1 MRGLTDNLPPDP
13 NSGILL
19 PTAAGA
25 KPPAHGRQLR
35 LLSQSVILEEASP
48 PRLLL
53 FTILAVAALVAGAI
67 GWSAVARVT
76 SAAAATGQVV
86 PAGAVHL
93 VQHLEGGIVR
103 EILIQD
109 GELVERGQP
118 LMLLDGTAS
127 TAELDQ
133 LQVRI
138 AVQSLKAERLRATVD
153 GREPNFS
160 AAPAYAELGADQ
172 LRVLEASRAAVADQ
186 RQVLATRIAQR
197 KSEVQIRREQIRSLT
212 KQLEVLEQEAKIRSE
227 LVAKGIGSRMEEL
240 DAQNRLARGRGD
252 LAEAR
257 VAERQAQHAT
267 AEARGSL
274 AEFETMLRT
283 EATTELADVSAELA
297 ETREAVLRLEDRVAR
312 LQIAAPVRGVVNGIR
327 VKSVGGVIAPGEVL
341 MTIVPIEEEMVVE
354 ARIDPRDI
362 GYLSVGQSARI
373 IVNGFDFS
381 RYGAIVGTV
390 ERLSAATFAGEDGQP
405 YYQARI
411 VLARDYLEAGGK
423 RHRILPG
430 MTVRASI
437 TTGSQTLIAYL
448 ARPIYASLNAAFRER

>member
-76 SAAAATGQVV
+76 SAAAALGQVV

-153 GREPNFS
+153 GREPDFS
-160 AAPAYAELGADQ
+160 TAPAYAELGADQ
-172 LRVLEASRAAVADQ
+172 LRILEASRAAAADQ
-186 RQVLATRIAQR
+186 CRVLATRIAQR
-197 KSEVQIRREQIRSLT
+197 DSEVQIRREQIQSLT
-212 KQLEVLEQEAKIRSE
+212 EQLEVLQQEAKIRSE
-227 LVAKGIGSRMEEL
+227 LAVKGIGSRMEEL
-240 DAQNRLARGRGD
+240 DAQNRLARGRGA

-257 VAERQAQHAT
+257 VAERQARHAA
-267 AEARGSL
+267 AEARG
-274 AEFETMLRT
+274 
-283 EATTELADVSAELA
+283 
-297 ETREAVLRLEDRVAR
+297 
-312 LQIAAPVRGVVNGIR
+312 AAWRSSRPCC
-327 VKSVGGVIAPGEVL
+327 AP
-341 MTIVPIEEEMVVE
+341 
-354 ARIDPRDI
+354 
-362 GYLSVGQSARI
+362 
-373 IVNGFDFS
+373 
-381 RYGAIVGTV
+381 
-390 ERLSAATFAGEDGQP
+390 
-405 YYQARI
+405 
-411 VLARDYLEAGGK
+411 
-423 RHRILPG
+423 
-430 MTVRASI
+430 
-437 TTGSQTLIAYL
+437 
-448 ARPIYASLNAAFRER
+448 RPPPSSPM

>member
-1 MRGLTDNLPPDP
+1 
-13 NSGILL
+13 
-19 PTAAGA
+19 
-25 KPPAHGRQLR
+25 
-35 LLSQSVILEEASP
+35 
-48 PRLLL
+48 
-53 FTILAVAALVAGAI
+53 
-67 GWSAVARVT
+67 
-76 SAAAATGQVV
+76 
-86 PAGAVHL
+86 
-93 VQHLEGGIVR
+93 
-103 EILIQD
+103 
-109 GELVERGQP
+109 
-118 LMLLDGTAS
+118 
-127 TAELDQ
+127 
-133 LQVRI
+133 
-138 AVQSLKAERLRATVD
+138 
-153 GREPNFS
+153 
-160 AAPAYAELGADQ
+160 
-172 LRVLEASRAAVADQ
+172 
-186 RQVLATRIAQR
+186 
-197 KSEVQIRREQIRSLT
+197 
-212 KQLEVLEQEAKIRSE
+212 
-227 LVAKGIGSRMEEL
+227 
-240 DAQNRLARGRGD
+240 
-252 LAEAR
+252 
-257 VAERQAQHAT
+257 
-267 AEARGSL
+267 
-274 AEFETMLRT
+274 MLRT

-390 ERLSAATFAGEDGQP
+390 ERLSAATFADEDGQP